1 MAALKV
7 GVLISGRGSNL
18 QALLDASIRPDH
30 PFRIVHVLS
39 NVATAAG
46 LDIARAHGVPVSV
59 IDHKAWPDR
68 ASFDAAMDAGL
79 RQAGV
84 EFVCL
89 AGFMRL
95 LSDGFVAGWHD
106 RMVNIHPSLLPAFKG
121 RHPQRQALQAGAT
134 ESGCTVHYV
143 RPAMDS
149 GPIVAQARVP
159 VLPGDDEDALSARI
173 LAAEHRLYPLALAL
187 IARGEIAVAGETTV
201 RSAAAEAALKPLEN
215 RANPPSFLAGRV
227 SV

>member
-1 MAALKV
+1 MARLKV

-18 QALLDASIRPDH
+18 AALLDAAGAPGC
-30 PFRIVHVLS
+30 PYEIVHVVS
-39 NVATAAG
+39 NVAGAAG
-46 LDIARAHGVPVSV
+46 LDIAGSHGVTTTV
-59 IDHKAWPDR
+59 IDHRGFADR
-68 ASFDAAMDAGL
+68 AGFDAALDRAL
-79 RQAGV
+79 RAAGV

-95 LSDGFVAGWHD
+95 LGDGLVAGWRD

-121 RHPQRQALQAGAT
+121 RHPQRQALRAGAR

-149 GPIVAQARVP
+149 GPIVARAKVP
-159 VLPGDDEDALSARI
+159 VLAGDDEATLSARI

-187 IARGEIAVAGETTV
+187 IATGDIGVEGERAR
-201 RSAAAEAALKPLEN
+201 RSAAADAALGPLEN
-215 RANPPSFLAGRV
+215 PLNPPSFLAATL
-227 SV
+227 